1 MLDRLSDNDLRSLKI
16 QIQNE
21 LYKRGISNHTLNI
34 DMYDNAHYILLNKFP
49 IQQGKR
55 NDINGEVSGKNRYD
69 KVANMSGV
77 SRSTIVIYEKCL
89 ELDKK
94 YNELN
99 YMEKF
104 RNGDITSLKE
114 LLNMFNKHE
123 INLVYIS

>member
-1 MLDRLSDNDLRSLKI
+1 MLDRLSDDDLRSLKI

-69 KVANMSGV
+69 MVSNMSGV

-94 YNELN
+94 YSELN

>member
-1 MLDRLSDNDLRSLKI
+1 MLDRLSDDDLRSLKI

-69 KVANMSGV
+69 KVSNMSGV

-89 ELDKK
+89 KLDKK
-94 YNELN
+94 YSELN

-123 INLVYIS
+123 LNLVYIS

>member
-1 MLDRLSDNDLRSLKI
+1 MLDRLSDDDLRSLKI

-69 KVANMSGV
+69 KVSNMSGV

-94 YNELN
+94 YSELN

-114 LLNMFNKHE
+114 LLNMFNNH
-123 INLVYIS
+123 

>member
-1 MLDRLSDNDLRSLKI
+1 MLDRLSDDDLRSLKI

-69 KVANMSGV
+69 KVSNMSGV

-94 YNELN
+94 YSELN